1 MRPWHLLTNAVAT
14 EMRQRIQ
21 QFKDEKLGA
30 KKKEFVETVQTVD
43 EETAEREIADAMDTS
58 A

>member
-1 MRPWHLLTNAVAT
+1 MGRSLIVDLAT
-14 EMRQRIQ
+14 EMKERIQ
-21 QFKDEKLGA
+21 KFKDEKLGS

-43 EETAEREIADAMDTS
+43 AERAEKEGVDAMDTS

>member
-1 MRPWHLLTNAVAT
+1 MRPWHLLTSSVAT
-14 EMRQRIQ
+14 EMRERIQ
-21 QFKDEKLGA
+21 HFKDEKLGA

>member
-1 MRPWHLLTNAVAT
+1 MK
-14 EMRQRIQ
+14 ERIQ
-21 QFKDEKLGA
+21 KFKDEKLGS

-43 EETAEREIADAMDTS
+43 AETAEKEIADAMDTS